1 MYGKS
6 LLVKNTFYNLLAT
19 VLPTIMLQLVIYPLY
34 SQIVSQE
41 QYGSMITVISI
52 ITIFSMSVG
61 NVLNNVRLLRQNE
74 YLQKNQSGDF
84 LYLFFIEIA
93 LAGVIITLILFR
105 IYNIKDIVLTV
116 IAMVIMALQSYAI
129 VAFIQKLDYKKVL
142 VNNIILLAGYFA
154 GFIICLVF
162 QGKWQ
167 FIYIIGNLFS
177 VIYIQKE
184 SHILTEG
191 CSKTV
196 LYKETRNKTI
206 SLTAAGLIASGNNY
220 LDRVLIEPMLG
231 SEAVTIYYISTLVG
245 KMVGQVISPI
255 NSILLAYLSKEK
267 EVRPNLERLI
277 IWVSWAIAAVGYIGC
292 ILVSNFVL
300 KILYPDYCEE
310 AGYYVVI
317 NTLAAMI
324 YNCNV
329 LLAPFLLK
337 WCSSVWQV
345 LINIVSLASMVLFSV
360 LGYKVNGLFGYSM
373 GILVNTAMKYFMQY
387 IILKYKK
394 LRGH

>member
-19 VLPTIMLQLVIYPLY
+19 ILPTMILQLVIYPLY
-34 SQIVSQE
+34 SKIVSQE
-41 QYGSMITVISI
+41 QYGNMITIISI
-52 ITIFSMSVG
+52 ITIFSISVG

-84 LYLFFIEIA
+84 LYLLFLEIA
-93 LAGVIITLILFR
+93 LAVIIITFILLR
-105 IYNIKDIVLTV
+105 ICDIEDIVLAIITMM
-116 IAMVIMALQSYAI
+116 IIALQSYAI
-129 VAFIQKLDYKKVL
+129 VAFIQELDYKRVL
-142 VNNIILLAGYFA
+142 INNIILLAGYFF
-154 GFIICLVF
+154 GFIICLAF
-162 QGKWQ
+162 QKRWQ

-191 CSKTV
+191 YSKTV

-206 SLTAAGLIASGNNY
+206 SLTAAGVIASGNNY
-220 LDRVLIEPMLG
+220 LDRVLVKPMLG

-245 KMVGQVISPI
+245 KIVGQVISPV
-255 NSILLAYLSKEK
+255 NNILLAYLSKQK

-277 IWVSWAIAAVGYIGC
+277 IRVSWGVAAIGYIGC
-292 ILVSNFVL
+292 MLVSNFVL
-300 KILYPDYCEE
+300 TILYPDYCDE
-310 AGYYVVI
+310 AGNYVAI

-329 LLAPFLLK
+329 LLSPFLLK
-337 WCSSVWQV
+337 CCSSVWQV
-345 LINIVSLASMVLFSV
+345 WINTISLAGMVFFSV
-360 LGYKVNGLFGYSM
+360 LGYRVSCLFGYSM
-373 GILVNTAMKYFMQY
+373 GILVNIVIKYFMQY

-394 LRGH
+394 SGGD